1 MLEMLDHLRAN
12 GLKTYI
18 VSGGGVEFM
27 RAFAEATYGI
37 PPEQVIGSRGNLKFE
52 LRDGA
57 PALVKLAEI
66 DFIDDK
72 ERMPL
77 AIHKHIG
84 HAPSPRSATPTATW
98 RCCNGPP
105 REAAPACAST
115 STTPTPSSSGPMT
128 DSQRPAA

>member
-1 MLEMLDHLRAN
+1 MVEMLDHLRAN

-18 VSGGGVEFM
+18 VSGGGVEFIW
-27 RAFAEATYGI
+27 AFAEATYGI
-37 PPEQVIGSRGNLKFE
+37 PPEQVIGSRGKLKFE
-52 LRDGA
+52 LRDGT

-84 HAPSPRSATPTATW
+84 HAPSPPSATPTATW

-105 REAAPACAST
+105 RDAAPACAST
-115 STTPTPSSSGPMT
+115 STTPTPSASGPMT
-128 DSQRPAA
+128 ASPRSAA